1 MDEAGEA
8 AQDEEEVRLERE
20 ALEVISARAAEYVTC
35 LTVKHIVHSKSNASY
50 SDMIDVLHTDLLPAE
65 TTDTHRLQQAE
76 VAYEEEPETEDN
88 DAEDVEQA
96 WLQSLP
102 VNELDQDV
110 AVKGS
115 YAGNL
120 VIDLSALRDQG
131 AGLSR
136 RAL

>member
-1 MDEAGEA
+1 
-8 AQDEEEVRLERE
+8 
-20 ALEVISARAAEYVTC
+20 
-35 LTVKHIVHSKSNASY
+35 
-50 SDMIDVLHTDLLPAE
+50 MIDVLHTDLLPTE
-65 TTDTHRLQQAE
+65 TTDTHRLQQAA
-76 VAYEEEPETEDN
+76 VAYEEESETEDN